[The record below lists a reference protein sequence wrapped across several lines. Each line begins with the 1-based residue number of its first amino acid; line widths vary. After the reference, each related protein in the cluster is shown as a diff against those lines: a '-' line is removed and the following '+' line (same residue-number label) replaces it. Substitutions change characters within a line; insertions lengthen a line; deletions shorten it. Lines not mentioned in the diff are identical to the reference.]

1 MTTNRQSPAASRK
14 PGTTTN
20 HRRASATPRKAGAS
34 RARVRYAVVGL
45 GYIAQNAVLPA
56 FRNARRN
63 SELAALV
70 SGSDEKLTALQRK
83 YRVPQAL
90 TYDHF
95 DRLIRSGDI
104 DAVYV
109 ALPNDLHHD
118 CVLRAAAAGVHVLCE
133 KPLALTE
140 RQCEEMIGVA
150 RRHDVRL
157 MTAYRLHFDSA
168 TLRVIEMVREGRIGE
183 PRFFT
188 SSFSMQV
195 TDRHNIRLSSRRGGG
210 PLYDLGIYCINAAR
224 SIFRNEPEEV
234 FGLQASAMDPR
245 FREVEEMTF
254 GTLRFP
260 GQRVATFACSFGA
273 ADTSTYQIVGTRGDI
288 RVDPGYEYA
297 EGLAIRVTVD
307 GKTRRYQFK
316 KRDQFAPELL
326 EFSRCVLEHDDP
338 EPSGF
343 EGLADVRVIQAMLR
357 SAANGR
363 AVHLPRYV
371 EPRHPRPDQEI
382 HRPPIQEPE
391 LVAARPPGS

>member
-1 MTTNRQSPAASRK
+1 MTTKRENSAPPSR
-14 PGTTTN
+14 
-20 HRRASATPRKAGAS
+20 
-34 RARVRYAVVGL
+34 RVRYAVVGL
-45 GYIAQNAVLPA
+45 GYIAQKAVLPA

-63 SELAALV
+63 SELVALV
-70 SGSDEKLTALQRK
+70 SGSDKKLAVLQKK
-83 YRVPQAL
+83 YRVRHAI
-90 TYDHF
+90 TYEHF
-95 DRLIRSGDI
+95 DGLLRGGEV

-118 CVLRAAAAGVHVLCE
+118 CVVRAASAGVHVLCE

-140 RQCEEMIGVA
+140 RQCEEMISVA

-157 MTAYRLHFDSA
+157 MTAYRLHFETA
-168 TLRVIEMVREGRIGE
+168 TLRVIELIRAGKIGD

-188 SSFSMQV
+188 SNFSMQV

-224 SIFRNEPEEV
+224 SIFRDEPEEV
-234 FGLQASAMDPR
+234 IGVQASAADPR

-260 GQRVATFACSFGA
+260 GQRVATFGCSFGA
-273 ADTSTYQIVGTRGDI
+273 ADTSAYQVVGTKGDI
-288 RVDPGYEYA
+288 RVEPAYEYA
-297 EGLAIRVTVD
+297 EGLAIRLTVD
-307 GKTRRYQFK
+307 GKTTRFQFK
-316 KRDQFAPELL
+316 KRDQFAPELV
-326 EFSRCVLEHDDP
+326 EFSRCVLEHDEP
-338 EPSGF
+338 EPSGI

-382 HRPPIQEPE
+382 RRPPIREPE
-391 LVAARPPGS
+391 LVAARPPGA